1 MIINDVYYHPDA
13 VTNILTQPAE
23 KDNGATISYDND
35 KDEYVMS
42 FKDDEGELQ
51 WISGNWPTKDV
62 VSSLLKSLSFKLFWI
77 QKF

>member
-13 VTNILTQPAE
+13 VTNILTQPTE

-42 FKDDEGELQ
+42 FKDDDTYIPESRR
-51 WISGNWPTKDV
+51 I
-62 VSSLLKSLSFKLFWI
+62 I
-77 QKF
+77 